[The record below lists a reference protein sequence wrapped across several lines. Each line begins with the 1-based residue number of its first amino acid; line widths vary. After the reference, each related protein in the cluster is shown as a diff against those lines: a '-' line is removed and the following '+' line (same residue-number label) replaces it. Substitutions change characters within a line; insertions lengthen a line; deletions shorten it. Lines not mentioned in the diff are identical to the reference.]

1 MYFDK
6 ISVEEYLNIMF
17 YVVLFLWYKI
27 LKESFKK
34 EKLCKNLKLYFF
46 VLFDYIEF
54 LSK

>member
-27 LKESFKK
+27 LKESFKEK
-34 EKLCKNLKLYFF
+34 KLCKNLKIVFFCIVWLYRIF
-46 VLFDYIEF
+46 
-54 LSK
+54 K